1 MTNERE
7 EDQRMVLKIGV
18 IGTGAIGRDHIRR
31 IASNLSGGQITAVTD
46 VNREAAEA
54 AAQSF
59 GLNASV
65 YADDH
70 SLLAEGDVDA
80 VLVTSWGPA
89 HEGSVLAAIEAG
101 KYVFC
106 EKPLATTAEGCRRI
120 VDAEIRHGKRLV
132 QVGFMRRYDS
142 GYVQLKQAI
151 DERLIGE
158 PLMIRC
164 AHRNPESSP
173 TYTTDMAITDTL
185 IHEID
190 VLRWLIADDY
200 KSVQVSYPRKTRHAL
215 SHMRDPQ
222 VVMIE
227 TQGGVLI
234 TAEIFVNCRYGYDI
248 QCEVIGEDGIVKLP
262 EPSSISFRKEA
273 TYGTRILM
281 DWKDRFIE
289 AYDREIQDFI
299 DSVGRGML
307 QGPTA
312 WDGYVAA
319 VTADA
324 CVKAQ
329 ESGEREEIVFDTKPA
344 LYEERTLSQ
353 A

>member
-1 MTNERE
+1 MA
-7 EDQRMVLKIGV
+7 LKIGV

-31 IASNLSGGQITAVTD
+31 ITSNLSGGQITAVTD
-46 VNREAAEA
+46 VNETAAKAVIDEY
-54 AAQSF
+54 
-59 GLNASV
+59 GLQATFYVN
-65 YADDH
+65 DQE
-70 SLLAEGDVDA
+70 LLEKGDVDA

-89 HEGSVLAAIEAG
+89 HEQSVLAAIEAG

-120 VDAEIRHGKRLV
+120 IDAEIKHGKRLV

-151 DERLIGE
+151 DEQVIGE

-164 AHRNPESSP
+164 AHRNPESAP
-173 TYTTDMAITDTL
+173 TYTSDMAITDTL

-190 VLRWLIADDY
+190 VLHWLLNDDY

-222 VVMIE
+222 VVLLE
-227 TQGGVLI
+227 TNGGVLI

-262 EPSSISFRKEA
+262 EPSSISIRKEA
-273 TYGTRILM
+273 MFGTRILM

-299 DSVGRGML
+299 DSIGRGEL

-312 WDGYVAA
+312 WDGYIAA

-329 ESGEREEIVFDTKPA
+329 ESGEREEIEFTEKPA
-344 LYEERTLSQ
+344 LYGGQPVSQ

>member
-1 MTNERE
+1 MTLN
-7 EDQRMVLKIGV
+7 IGV
-18 IGTGAIGRDHIRR
+18 IGTGAIGREHIRR
-31 IASNLSGGQITAVTD
+31 IARNLSGGRITAVTD
-46 VNREAAEA
+46 VNQEAAKA
-54 AAQSF
+54 VVDNF
-59 GLNASV
+59 GLEASV
-65 YADDH
+65 YPDDKT
-70 SLLAEGDVDA
+70 LLAQGDVDA

-89 HEGSVLAAIEAG
+89 HEQSVLAAIEAG

-120 VDAEIRHGKRLV
+120 VDAEIKHGKRLV

-142 GYVQLKQAI
+142 GYVQLKKAI
-151 DERLIGE
+151 DERFIGE

-164 AHRNPESSP
+164 AHRNPEVGEG
-173 TYTTDMAITDTL
+173 YTTDMAITDTL

-190 VLRWLIADDY
+190 VLHWLVNDDY
-200 KSVQVSYPRKTRHAL
+200 KSVQVSYPKKTRNASNHL
-215 SHMRDPQ
+215 RDPQ
-222 VVMIE
+222 VVTLE
-227 TQGGVLI
+227 TNGGILI

-248 QCEVIGEDGIVKLP
+248 QCEVIGEEGIVKLP
-262 EPSSISFRKEA
+262 EPSNISFRKEA
-273 TYGTRILM
+273 VLGQSVLM
-281 DWKDRFIE
+281 DWKDRFID

-299 DSVGRGML
+299 DAVGSGKEP

-312 WDGYVAA
+312 WDGYIAA

-329 ESGEREEIVFDTKPA
+329 ESGLREEVVLGEKPA

>member
-1 MTNERE
+1 MT
-7 EDQRMVLKIGV
+7 LKIGV

-31 IASNLSGGQITAVTD
+31 ITSNLSGGRITAVTD
-46 VNREAAEA
+46 VNDA
-54 AAQSF
+54 AANAVVEQY
-59 GLNASV
+59 GLDAIV
-65 YADDH
+65 YPDDQ
-70 SLLAEGDVDA
+70 SLLAEGDIDA

-89 HEGSVLAAIEAG
+89 HEQSVLAAIEAG

-120 VDAEIRHGKRLV
+120 MDAEIKHGKRLV

-151 DERLIGE
+151 DEHVIGE

-164 AHRNPESSP
+164 AHRNPESGP
-173 TYTTDMAITDTL
+173 NYTSDMAITDTL

-190 VLRWLIADDY
+190 VLHWLLGDDY

-222 VVMIE
+222 VVLLE
-227 TQGGVLI
+227 TNGGVLI

-262 EPSSISFRKEA
+262 EPSSISLRKEA
-273 TYGTRILM
+273 MFGTRILM

-299 DSVGRGML
+299 DSVGRGEL

-312 WDGYVAA
+312 WDGYIAA

-329 ESGEREEIVFDTKPA
+329 ESGQREEIELDEKPA
-344 LYEERTLSQ
+344 LYEGQ
-353 A
+353 AVGQA

>member
-1 MTNERE
+1 MTLN
-7 EDQRMVLKIGV
+7 IGV
-18 IGTGAIGRDHIRR
+18 IGTGAIGKDHIRR
-31 IASNLSGGQITAVTD
+31 ISSNLSGARITAVTD
-46 VNREAAEA
+46 VNQEAAQVVVE
-54 AAQSF
+54 QY
-59 GLNASV
+59 GLDAVV
-65 YADDH
+65 YPDDKA
-70 SLLAEGDVDA
+70 LLAQADVGA

-89 HEGSVLAAIEAG
+89 HEQSVLAAIEAG

-164 AHRNPESSP
+164 AHRNPESGP
-173 TYTTDMAITDTL
+173 NYTSDMAITDTL

-190 VLRWLIADDY
+190 VLRWLIDDDY
-200 KSVQVSYPRKTRHAL
+200 KSVQVTYPRKTRHAL

-227 TQGGVLI
+227 TRGGVLI

-248 QCEVIGEDGIVKLP
+248 QCEVIGEDGIAKLP
-262 EPSSISFRKEA
+262 EPSSISLRKEGM
-273 TYGTRILM
+273 YGTRILM

-299 DSVGRGML
+299 DSVKRGDV

-329 ESGEREEIVFDTKPA
+329 ESGEWEDISLDEKPD
-344 LYEERTLSQ
+344 LYESRTLSE

>member
-1 MTNERE
+1 MT
-7 EDQRMVLKIGV
+7 LKIGV

-31 IASNLSGGQITAVTD
+31 ISRNLSGGQITAVTD

-54 AAQSF
+54 VVRDYAPEAKVF
-59 GLNASV
+59 
-65 YADDH
+65 ADDH
-70 SLLAEGDVDA
+70 ALLEQGDIDA
-80 VLVTSWGPA
+80 VLIASWGPA
-89 HEGSVLAAIEAG
+89 HEQSVRAAIEAG

-120 VDAEIRHGKRLV
+120 MEAEIKHGKRLV

-142 GYVQLKQAI
+142 GYIQLKKAI
-151 DERLIGE
+151 DEGFIGE

-164 AHRNPESSP
+164 AHRNPSSAP
-173 TYTTDMAITDTL
+173 AYTTDMAITDTL

-190 VLRWLIADDY
+190 VLRWLIRDDY
-200 KSVQVSYPRKTRHAL
+200 KSVQVSFPRKSVHAPDHL
-215 SHMRDPQ
+215 SDPQ
-222 VVMIE
+222 VVLIE
-227 TQGGVLI
+227 TIGGVLI

-248 QCEVIGEDGIVKLP
+248 QCEVVGEEGIVKLP
-262 EPSSISFRKEA
+262 EPASLTFRKGTVHGSSIM
-273 TYGTRILM
+273 M

-299 DSVGRGML
+299 DTVAAGGEP

-324 CVKAQ
+324 CVQAQ
-329 ESGEREEIVFDTKPA
+329 RSGSREVIELGDQPQ
-344 LYEERTLSQ
+344 LYQDQ
-353 A
+353 AMSRV

>member
-1 MTNERE
+1 MT
-7 EDQRMVLKIGV
+7 LKIGV

-31 IASNLSGGQITAVTD
+31 ISRNLSGGRITAVTD

-54 AAQSF
+54 AARDYAPEAQVF
-59 GLNASV
+59 
-65 YADDH
+65 ADDRE
-70 SLLAEGDVDA
+70 LLEQGDIDA
-80 VLVTSWGPA
+80 VLIASWGPA

-120 VDAEIRHGKRLV
+120 MEAEIKHGKRLV

-142 GYVQLKQAI
+142 GYVQLKKAI
-151 DERLIGE
+151 DEGFIGE

-164 AHRNPESSP
+164 AHRNPSSAP

-190 VLRWLIADDY
+190 VLRWLIRDDY
-200 KSVQVSYPRKTRHAL
+200 KSVQVSFPRKTAHAPDHL
-215 SHMRDPQ
+215 SDPQ
-222 VVMIE
+222 VVLIE
-227 TQGGVLI
+227 TIGGVLI

-248 QCEVIGEDGIVKLP
+248 QCEVVGEEGIVKLP
-262 EPSSISFRKEA
+262 EPASLTFRKEA
-273 TYGTRILM
+273 VRGNSIMM

-299 DSVGRGML
+299 DTVAGGGEP

-324 CVKAQ
+324 CVRAQ
-329 ESGEREEIVFDTKPA
+329 RSGTREAIELGEQPA
-344 LYEERTLSQ
+344 LYEDRTMSR